1 MSLVSV
7 IVPYY
12 KKIDYIEHTLKS
24 IFKQTH
30 KSVEVIIIY
39 DDQDIGDLKI
49 IKKIIAN
56 KKNIKIIVNKKNI
69 GAGKSRNKGVKVAKG
84 KFLAFIDSDDIWK
97 KNKLKEQVKFMNNNN
112 YLLTHTSYNIVN
124 RYNKIIAKRKA
135 AKKLSYD
142 NLLNSCDIGLSTVMI
157 NNKKIKKITF
167 GDTKT
172 KEDYSLWLSLSKKI
186 PFYGLNQCLTNWK
199 KLDNSLSSSSV
210 QKIIDAF
217 KIYYY
222 KENFSLVVSLART
235 ILLSVNFINKAIL
248 KVNYK

>member
-1 MSLVSV
+1 
-7 IVPYY
+7 
-12 KKIDYIEHTLKS
+12 
-24 IFKQTH
+24 
-30 KSVEVIIIY
+30 
-39 DDQDIGDLKI
+39 
-49 IKKIIAN
+49 
-56 KKNIKIIVNKKNI
+56 
-69 GAGKSRNKGVKVAKG
+69 
-84 KFLAFIDSDDIWK
+84 
-97 KNKLKEQVKFMNNNN
+97 MNNNN

-222 KENFSLVVSLART
+222 KENFSLVVSMMRT
-235 ILLSVNFINKAIL
+235 ILLSANFINKAIL

>member
-222 KENFSLVVSLART
+222 KENFSLVVSMTRT
-235 ILLSVNFINKAIL
+235 ILLSANFINKAIL